1 MTRMPFSRLRMLL
14 LMVALLLLVTLVQL
28 GLVTVAFD
36 KLGLSSYS
44 AFLLLVITLA
54 GSSINLPLFTMK
66 AGKASFRM
74 LPPALKKALLAQRIP
89 FTGETSIVLN
99 VGGGM
104 VPLAFVVYL
113 LLHNP
118 LKLSQVF
125 IATAIVTGVANIA
138 SRPLL
143 RLGVSIPL
151 LVAPITAALIASHLD
166 PVQRAALAYVSGTV
180 GVLVGADLLHLKDIQ
195 KMGVPVAAI
204 GGAGSFDGIFLTG
217 LLAVLLA

>member
-1 MTRMPFSRLRMLL
+1 MTRLPFSRLLL
-14 LMVALLLLVTLVQL
+14 LMVALLFLVSLVQL

-54 GSSINLPLFTMK
+54 GRLINLPMFIMK
-66 AGKASFRM
+66 ADETRFRM
-74 LPPALKKALLAQRIP
+74 LPPALKKALLGQRIP
-89 FTGETSIVLN
+89 FTGGTLIVLN

-104 VPLAFVVYL
+104 VPLAFAIYL

-125 IATAIVTGVANIA
+125 IATAIVAGVANIA
-138 SRPLL
+138 SHPLL
-143 RLGVSIPL
+143 RLGAFIPL
-151 LVAPITAALIASHLD
+151 LVAPITAALIAAHLD
-166 PVQRAALAYVSGTV
+166 PGQRAAIAYISGTV
-180 GVLVGADLLHLKDIQ
+180 GILVGADLLHLKDIRRT
-195 KMGVPVAAI
+195 GVPVAAI
-204 GGAGSFDGIFLTG
+204 GGAGSFDGVFLTG